1 MESLFRCSILFSASI
16 LFCSSTFADPGWTFK
31 PRISVGYSAYSI
43 ESKPFTYDR
52 YNVDAVAR
60 TASGQSYSFDYVM
73 PGATRRVR
81 ILTERSVEQQD
92 LFMLVTPFGD
102 TLIPDRNQFQQ
113 GFDVTF
119 FNNSGELLASD
130 PQYFF
135 SGSVGYD
142 LILEPIDSSD
152 LPIQPKRQHISQGG
166 FFLDRAVNQ
175 SFDFWDLDE
184 NARALLGFEDATS
197 FEDFI
202 AYEKVESLFEA
213 GAVQQNGILPS
224 SALTGGSK
232 ETFSKQEDGLVEINT
247 PVLSLGGSLSRNNMF
262 VDFYYE
268 ELYKETD
275 GSDGC
280 LKWDNEARGH
290 LPCQAN
296 AATGILLHTGV
307 DTDRWEYGFS
317 VGYEFEN
324 NLALILGYRGSK
336 TELAQ
341 SFVDPVSSNGRSDK
355 QTSQKSAFEQKG
367 PFVSLSYRLDMFR
380 GDVKFK
386 LSYSQ
391 PDASHNTTE
400 TLSFDN
406 ILEYQTALNFG
417 GDADS
422 YSFGMEYSAAIGTS
436 ESWEWAVGGSYRIT
450 QFQLQG
456 TASEMFRWLGNSSS
470 IGLNTI
476 SGVKKYTEG
485 EIEEEILSANF
496 SLKYIFDL

>member
-1 MESLFRCSILFSASI
+1 MELPFRRSILSSALT
-16 LFCSSTFADPGWTFK
+16 LFCCSAFADPGWTFK
-31 PRISVGYSAYSI
+31 PRISLGYSAYSI

-81 ILTERSVEQQD
+81 ILTEQSADQQE
-92 LFMLVTPFGD
+92 LFTIVTPSGD
-102 TLIPDRNQFQQ
+102 MLIPDRTQFQQ
-113 GFDVTF
+113 GFDVIF
-119 FNNSGELLASD
+119 SNNSGQLSASD

-142 LILEPIDSSD
+142 LILEQIDSSD
-152 LPIQPKRQHISQGG
+152 LPIEPKREYLSEGG
-166 FFLDRAVNQ
+166 FFLDGAINQ

-184 NARALLGFEDATS
+184 NARALLGFEDGPN
-197 FEDFI
+197 FDDFN
-202 AYEKVESLFEA
+202 AYGRVESLFES
-213 GAVQQNGILPS
+213 GAVEQNGILPS

-247 PVLSLGGSLSRNNMF
+247 PVLSLGAQLSSKNIF
-262 VDFYYE
+262 IDFYYE

-280 LKWDNEARGH
+280 LKWDSEARGH
-290 LPCQAN
+290 LPCSAN

-307 DTDRWEYGFS
+307 DTERWEYGFS
-317 VGYEFEN
+317 LGYEFEN
-324 NLALILGYRGSK
+324 NLALILGYRESK
-336 TELAQ
+336 TELSQ
-341 SFVDPVSSNGRSDK
+341 SFVDPVSSNGRVDK
-355 QTSQKSAFEQKG
+355 QTLQESAFEQKG
-367 PFVSLSYRLDMFR
+367 PFVSISYRLDVLK
-380 GDVKFK
+380 GKVKFD

-391 PDASHNTTE
+391 PDASHHTSE

-406 ILEYQTALNFG
+406 ILEYQTALDFG

-436 ESWEWAVGGSYRIT
+436 DCWEWAVGGSYRIT
-450 QFQLQG
+450 QFDLQG
-456 TASEMFRWLGNSSS
+456 TASEMFRWLGNSAS
-470 IGLNTI
+470 IGLNTV
-476 SGVKKYTEG
+476 SAVKKYTRG
-485 EIEEEILSANF
+485 EIEEEILSANV
-496 SLKYIFDL
+496 SLKYNFDF